1 MMSDRIGRLAAYGAL
16 AGVTL
21 PASAASGGIEF
32 DTELGLEATAAGG
45 SVGIDFGAG
54 FGSVFRASV
63 TTSYYYGTF
72 PVRGAI
78 GSGIV
83 FFQDQVVQF
92 DPGNTGGWTAA
103 SLIGYAPNGF
113 MSDPTRL
120 ALGSQIGAAGS
131 WYPMSSGLGWQHDV
145 AASRFTSF
153 FSVRAG
159 YTSTRFGD
167 WEPDQRGFMGFRFT
181 KDGGAN
187 YHYGWLDVEAD
198 LFGLT
203 LTVHGWG
210 FETEPNRPIGAGD
223 VPAPG
228 VAGLGLLAM
237 GAAGVRRQRRL
248 AG

>member
-1 MMSDRIGRLAAYGAL
+1 MSERIGRLAAYGAL

-21 PASAASGGIEF
+21 PASMASGEIIY
-32 DTELGLEATAAGG
+32 DTELGLEAFFVDG
-45 SVGIDFGAG
+45 STGIDFGPG
-54 FGSVFRASV
+54 FGTILRASV

-72 PVRGAI
+72 PARGAI

-113 MSDPTRL
+113 ASDPARL
-120 ALGSQIGAAGS
+120 ATGSPIGAGAS
-131 WYPMSSGLGWQHDV
+131 WYPMTSGLGWAHDV

-153 FSVRAG
+153 FAARNA
-159 YTSTRFGD
+159 YTYTRFGD
-167 WEPDQRGFMGFRFT
+167 WEPDLRGFMGFRFT
-181 KDGGAN
+181 RDGGAN

-210 FETEPNRPIGAGD
+210 FEAEPNRPIGAGD

-228 VAGLGLLAM
+228 VGGLALLAM
-237 GAAGVRRQRRL
+237 GAAGIRRHRRE
-248 AG
+248 AA